1 MTKVRELITGI
12 GLTSSLNLP
21 RLRVREMTF
30 QRKREGDLDAR
41 EIIYIYI
48 YKKTSLP
55 VGMHRNNYELMLIGN
70 SRR

>member
-12 GLTSSLNLP
+12 GLSSSLNLP

-48 YKKTSLP
+48 YKTSLL

>member
-1 MTKVRELITGI
+1 MTKVKELITGI

-41 EIIYIYI
+41 EIIYIY
-48 YKKTSLP
+48 KK
-55 VGMHRNNYELMLIGN
+55 N
-70 SRR
+70 

>member
-48 YKKTSLP
+48 YSLP

>member
-48 YKKTSLP
+48 YIKKL
-55 VGMHRNNYELMLIGN
+55 VCQLACIGIIM
-70 SRR
+70 S

>member
-1 MTKVRELITGI
+1 MTKVKELITGI

-48 YKKTSLP
+48 KKTSLP

>member
-48 YKKTSLP
+48 KKTSLP

>member
-41 EIIYIYI
+41 EIIYIY
-48 YKKTSLP
+48 KKTSLP
-55 VGMHRNNYELMLIGN
+55 VGMHRNNYELMLIEN

>member
-12 GLTSSLNLP
+12 RLTSSLNLP

-48 YKKTSLP
+48 KKL
-55 VGMHRNNYELMLIGN
+55 VRQLACIGIIM
-70 SRR
+70 S

>member
-48 YKKTSLP
+48 YKTSLL

>member
-12 GLTSSLNLP
+12 GLSSSLNLP

-48 YKKTSLP
+48 KKL
-55 VGMHRNNYELMLIGN
+55 VCQLACIGIIM
-70 SRR
+70 S